1 MVVILSSFL
10 CALVCVLGLALV
22 SRCACR
28 GRRSSSSSSSSGSG
42 SGIISSSSDPLPN
55 QRQAKKGLKKKA
67 IDALPTAPFTA
78 AASSDCA
85 ICLDEFSDGD
95 ALRVLPRCGH
105 AFHVACVDAWLR
117 TRTTCPSCRAGIV
130 IAHQPLM
137 AASLSPGYL
146 DPSVVSI

>member
-28 GRRSSSSSSSSGSG
+28 GRRSSSSSSSGSG

-67 IDALPTAPFTA
+67 IDALPTVAFA
-78 AASSDCA
+78 AAVSSPPCSSAGSECA
-85 ICLDEFSDGD
+85 ICLAEFAEGG
-95 ALRVLPRCGH
+95 ALRVFPRSE
-105 AFHVACVDAWLR
+105 FSVSKDKKYR
-117 TRTTCPSCRAGIV
+117 RA
-130 IAHQPLM
+130 
-137 AASLSPGYL
+137 
-146 DPSVVSI
+146 